1 MPLMDV
7 LPNTIYAREAFLPI
21 SLSAKDF
28 VTNYVPFVD
37 VTDARNSPNSNGGR
51 FREIG
56 RVMAPP
62 YVPTTF

>member
-37 VTDARNSPNSNGGR
+37 VTDARDHNANFDRFSENGR
-51 FREIG
+51 L
-56 RVMAPP
+56 MKPP
-62 YVPTTF
+62 RNV

>member
-1 MPLMDV
+1 MDV

-37 VTDARNSPNSNGGR
+37 VTDARNVRSSDRRR
-51 FREIG
+51 FLEIG
-56 RVMAPP
+56 RL
-62 YVPTTF
+62 TTFLGNG